1 MPVGVLRHHH
11 GAGLL
16 GPIEYGLPIQG
27 LDGEAVHHRHGHALL
42 LQGQGRLHGF
52 VEHDPR
58 GEDHRVGALPQ
69 GHGLADDELAAVLV
83 HLRQLLAAH
92 PDVLDPRAIDAL
104 PEDALEAGGVGHV
117 DHRAAGQDAVEGHV
131 LEGHV
136 GAAVHGR
143 RDAGIRADHR
153 DIVLAVAAGEEDL
166 VVAAAGREGTEGVDD
181 GPIARHGQAR
191 GHAGHVALGDAAVD
205 GAVRVLSG
213 PFQRA
218 GAAHQIRVQIDGVLV
233 LGHDLF
239 NCGPKDLLAEALVHF
254 TGIYD
259 LHSHPSN
266 AARSACSS
274 PIQRAYRSS
283 LMGML
288 WFISVFSASAMP
300 WPFTVSSTMA

>member
-1 MPVGVLRHHH
+1 M
-11 GAGLL
+11 
-16 GPIEYGLPIQG
+16 
-27 LDGEAVHHRHGHALL
+27 
-42 LQGQGRLHGF
+42 
-52 VEHDPR
+52 EHDAG
-58 GEDHRVGALPQ
+58 GEDHRVGAFPQ
-69 GHGLADDELAAVLV
+69 GDGLADGQLCPVFIDPG
-83 HLRQLLAAH
+83 HLLAAH

-117 DHRAAGQDAVEGHV
+117 DHRAAGQDAVESHV

-153 DIVLAVAAGEEDL
+153 DVVLAVTAGEEDL
-166 VVAAAGREGTEGVDD
+166 VVAAPGREGPEGVDD
-181 GPIARHGQAR
+181 GPIARHGEAR
-191 GHAGHVALGDAAVD
+191 GHAGHVALGNAAVD
-205 GAVRVLSG
+205 GPLWVLLG
-213 PFQRA
+213 PLQ
-218 GAAHQIRVQIDGVLV
+218 GAAAAHEVRVQIDGVLV

-239 NCGPKDLLAEALVHF
+239 NGGPKDLLAEARVHF

-259 LHSHPSN
+259 FHSHPSN

-274 PIQRAYRSS
+274 AIQRAYRSS

-300 WPFTVSSTMA
+300 WPFTASSTMA